1 MTTCR
6 READLWEAIAA
17 GRWPETGSAELHAH
31 VSSCRICR
39 ELADVAEAIH
49 ADAIESARAAEPPTS
64 AIVWWRAQMRAR
76 QEAAHAADRPMTIA
90 HALAVAA
97 GCGLTLALMSIV
109 VPWLRPFL
117 AGLMVSEGILNTLPA
132 LDLTQQWGLIL
143 PAALF
148 VTLVLAPVALYL
160 VFAGD

>member
-6 READLWEAIAA
+6 READLWEAIRT

-31 VSSCRICR
+31 VSSCGICR
-39 ELADVAEAIH
+39 ELADVAEAVH
-49 ADAIESARAAEPPTS
+49 SDAIESARAAEPPTS

-97 GCGLTLALMSIV
+97 GCGLTLALMSTV

-117 AGLMVSEGILNTLPA
+117 ADLLESAGILGTLPA
-132 LDLTQQWGLIL
+132 LGLTLQWGLIL

-148 VTLVLAPVALYL
+148 VTLILAPVALYL
-160 VFAGD
+160 VLADD